1 MKKKFSSLFMV
12 ATLVF
17 AVGALF
23 SSCRDHDEEL
33 VAELDAQAQVIEELN
48 QDLSDAVADLKG
60 EIDEALPEVEADIE
74 GLEGRIDDLE
84 ALIDSLAGLDH
95 TVCNHVCDT
104 CNHVCDTCD
113 HVCDTCDLSG
123 LATKQELADSLAA
136 LHSAIQALA
145 DKMATKDALKEVADS
160 LAALKGDYNSHIEK
174 FNELSATVT
183 EALGRLSTL
192 EGQFVTLD
200 ASVKTIQT
208 DIIKIQGDL
217 ATVMVTAAEADQ
229 RSKENEAKIAII
241 DGEIDDL
248 KAYVDSLVGAK
259 ATELTAALQDS
270 VAALRAEYTEALADS
285 IAELRAEAAANLAE
299 AKAYAD
305 KAAAAVAEELAKTN
319 ATVEEL
325 QKAFKKAVAE
335 LQDQIDVLQ
344 EEVDELAEELREA
357 DENLS
362 DRIDSLENKID
373 EVEGKVDDLEEKI
386 QNAISSIVLNGA
398 YSPVVGYFS
407 LPTGV
412 KSNILAA
419 YYGEAN
425 DFHFPTTRTVY
436 NVAGSG
442 AFTDEDFAILGIQET
457 AQPGGVIVADGNN
470 AGKLYV
476 TFNPAEVSLD
486 GKEFAF
492 VNSLGEESPV
502 KIDVDNVKKTED
514 KLTFGY
520 TRAGA
525 VALYEMPAK
534 LAAEDVEAAK
544 LRIELSDLKDLIK
557 DVATISD
564 GFNVSDM
571 ATTLYAVVNDV
582 ADAQAL
588 KATWTDAFGAEHT
601 VYSDFGLATVAVKP
615 LGYNFLADLEVSS
628 LPGYNRVMNVVN
640 KIFDRVDNI
649 SIPDFGLSNLTLPEI
664 KKIEIAEL
672 SDDLLAKFKI
682 TISETVEYDLD
693 IVVPVGDV
701 VVPGKDITVPG
712 ATVEVPAQT
721 VTVPA
726 REIDITLADGTVTK
740 ATIPAQTVTIDAQ
753 TVTIDGKTVWVD
765 GETIHIDD
773 VKYRKLIEF
782 PVNISY
788 DMTDAVKELYGDMTG
803 SIEDVNE
810 MLGDFEKF
818 LDQVN
823 DMLADVN
830 GKIESVE
837 DALHSA
843 ADKVQKNLN
852 KYLDKINKKLCSM
865 INSFNAVLQPTM
877 LVSTVDGFSMLS
889 SIKSAPTTIDK
900 ASAVLVPTSFSGEFL
915 APASKK
921 YIAVTKAYDAE
932 GNVDNAAAVAANTGD
947 LNKVLEGGVREVAFD
962 GKSGYTYEIT
972 YSAVDFYGMISTNKY
987 YVKVK

>member
-1 MKKKFSSLFMV
+1 MV

-104 CNHVCDTCD
+104 CDHVCDTCD
-113 HVCDTCDLSG
+113 HVCKECDLSA
-123 LATKQELADSLAA
+123 LATKKELADSVAA
-136 LHSAIQALA
+136 LNAAIKALA
-145 DKMATKDALKEVADS
+145 DKMATKEALQEVADS
-160 LAALKGDYNSHIEK
+160 LAALKDEYTTHLEA
-174 FNELSATVT
+174 FNALSNTVT
-183 EALGRLSTL
+183 VALGRLTTL
-192 EGQFVTLD
+192 EGKYDTLD
-200 ASVKTIQT
+200 TLVKSIQT
-208 DIIKIQGDL
+208 DITKIQGNL
-217 ATVMVTAAEADQ
+217 ATVMVQAAEADE
-229 RSKENEAKIAII
+229 RSKQNETKIAVIE
-241 DGEIDDL
+241 GEIDDL
-248 KAYVDSLVGAK
+248 KTYVDSLVDAK
-259 ATELTAALQDS
+259 VNELEEEVLAVLQESVDSLGSELTEALKDS
-270 VAALRAEYTEALADS
+270 VAA
-285 IAELRAEAAANLAE
+285 LRAEAAANLAE
-299 AKAYAD
+299 AKKYAAE
-305 KAAAAVAEELAKTN
+305 AAAAVAEELSEKLNETN
-319 ATVEEL
+319 ATVAEL
-325 QKAFKKAVAE
+325 QEAFKNAVAE

-344 EEVDELAEELREA
+344 EEVDELAEELDKLDGRLGLVEERIK
-357 DENLS
+357 DLS
-362 DRIDSLENKID
+362 KED
-373 EVEGKVDDLEEKI
+373 EKI
-386 QNAISSIVLNGA
+386 KEDINNRISSIVLNGA

-442 AFTDEDFAILGIQET
+442 AFTDADFEVLGVQET
-457 AQPGGVIVADGNN
+457 KYDGGVIVADGNN

-502 KIDVDNVKKTED
+502 RIDVDNVKKTED

-615 LGYNFLADLEVSS
+615 LGYNFLADVNVSS
-628 LPGYNRVMNVVN
+628 MPGYNRVMNVIN
-640 KIFDRVDNI
+640 KVFDKVGDIN
-649 SIPDFGLSNLTLPEI
+649 IPDFGLNKLESISIDAIADSVKFNLVTESETILVSVST
-664 KKIEIAEL
+664 KEL
-672 SDDLLAKFKI
+672 LDDLGD
-682 TISETVEYDLD
+682 ISLENLNN
-693 IVVPVGDV
+693 
-701 VVPGKDITVPG
+701 
-712 ATVEVPAQT
+712 
-721 VTVPA
+721 
-726 REIDITLADGTVTK
+726 
-740 ATIPAQTVTIDAQ
+740 
-753 TVTIDGKTVWVD
+753 
-765 GETIHIDD
+765 
-773 VKYRKLIEF
+773 LIEE
-782 PVNISY
+782 VNKVLPMVS
-788 DMTDAVKELYGDMTG
+788 
-803 SIEDVNE
+803 
-810 MLGDFEKF
+810 
-818 LDQVN
+818 
-823 DMLADVN
+823 
-830 GKIESVE
+830 GKVEIVESQINSVAE
-837 DALHSA
+837 
-843 ADKVQKNLN
+843 KVQKKLN
-852 KYLDKINKKLCSM
+852 SYLDKVNNKLCSM

-889 SIKSAPTTIDK
+889 SIKGAPTTIDK

-921 YIAVTKAYDAE
+921 YVAVTKAYDAE
-932 GNVDNAAAVAANTGD
+932 GNADDAAAKAANTGD
-947 LNKVLEGGVREVAFD
+947 LNTVLEGTVREVAFD

-972 YSAVDFYGMISTNKY
+972 YSAVDFYGKISTTKY
-987 YVKVK
+987 YVKVR

>member
-1 MKKKFSSLFMV
+1 MA

-17 AVGALF
+17 AVGAFF

-33 VAELDAQAQVIEELN
+33 WA
-48 QDLSDAVADLKG
+48 
-60 EIDEALPEVEADIE
+60 EIDAAQTGNQTSLTDSIKVVNDSLASAKVEMTEKVESVKEAVDKDIE
-74 GLEGRIDDLE
+74 GLEGRIELLE
-84 ALIDSLAGLDH
+84 ALVDSLANLDH
-95 TVCNHVCDT
+95 TKCNHVCDT
-104 CNHVCDTCD
+104 CNHVCDTCT
-113 HVCDTCDLSG
+113 HVCKECDLSG
-123 LATKQELADSLAA
+123 LATKKELADSVAA
-136 LHSAIQALA
+136 LNAAIKALA
-145 DKMATKDALKEVADS
+145 DKMATKEALQAVADS
-160 LAALKGDYNSHIEK
+160 LAAFKGEYASHVEA
-174 FNELSATVT
+174 FNALSTTVSD
-183 EALGRLSTL
+183 AVGRLTTL
-192 EGQFVTLD
+192 EGKHEALDTL
-200 ASVKTIQT
+200 VKSLQT
-208 DIIKIQGDL
+208 LITNIQGDL
-217 ATVMVTAAEADQ
+217 AKVMVQAAAADA
-229 RSKENEAKIAII
+229 RSLADSVRI
-241 DGEIDDL
+241 DVIEGKLDDL
-248 KAYVDSLVGAK
+248 KDYVDNLVDAK
-259 ATELTAALQDS
+259 ATELSTALQKAVDSLRAEYTEALKDS
-270 VAALRAEYTEALADS
+270 VAALRAEAT
-285 IAELRAEAAANLAE
+285 ANLAE

-305 KAAAAVAEELAKTN
+305 EVAAAVAEELAKTN
-319 ATVEEL
+319 ATVAEL
-325 QKAFKKAVAE
+325 QEAFKNAVAE

-344 EEVDELAEELREA
+344 EEVDELVYEL
-357 DENLS
+357 DE
-362 DRIDSLENKID
+362 
-373 EVEGKVDDLEEKI
+373 LEEKLGLVEEKI
-386 QNAISSIVLNGA
+386 KDLNKEDEKIKEDINSRISSIVLNGA

-442 AFTDEDFAILGIQET
+442 AFTEADFEVLGIQET
-457 AQPGGVIVADGNN
+457 KYDGGVIVADGNN

-476 TFNPAEVSLD
+476 TFNPAEVSLE

-525 VALYEMPAK
+525 VSLYEMPAK

-544 LRIELSDLKDLIK
+544 LRVELSELKDLLK
-557 DVATISD
+557 DVASISD

-571 ATTLYAVVNDV
+571 ATTLYAVVNDI

-588 KATWTDAFGAEHT
+588 KATWTDAFGADHT

-628 LPGYNRVMNVVN
+628 FPGYNKAMSAIN

-649 SIPDFGLSNLTLPEI
+649 SIPDFGLSNLVLPEI

-672 SDDLLAKFKI
+672 SEDLLAKFKV
-682 TISETVEYDLD
+682 TISETVEYELD
-693 IVVPVGDV
+693 IVVPIEDV
-701 VVPGKDITVPG
+701 VVPGQNINVPG

-726 REIDITLADGTVTK
+726 KEVEITLADGTVTT
-740 ATIPAQTVTIDAQ
+740 ATIPAQIVTVAAQ
-753 TVTIDGKTVWVD
+753 TVTVDGKTVWVD
-765 GETIHIDD
+765 GQTIHIDD
-773 VKYRKLIEF
+773 VVYNKTIEI

-788 DMTDAVKELYGDMTG
+788 DMTDAVKELYGEMTG
-803 SIEDVNE
+803 SIENVNA

-823 DMLADVN
+823 GMLADVN

-837 DALHSA
+837 DILNSA
-843 ADKVQKNLN
+843 TDKIQKKLN
-852 KYLDKINKKLCSM
+852 SYLDKVNKKLCSM

-889 SIKSAPTTIDK
+889 SIKGAPTTIDK

-921 YIAVTKAYDAE
+921 YVAVTKAYDAD
-932 GNVDNAAAVAANTGD
+932 GNADNAAVVAANTGD
-947 LNKVLEGGVREVAFD
+947 LNKVLEGGVREVAFN

-972 YSAVDFYGMISTNKY
+972 YSAVDFYGMISTSKY

>member
-12 ATLVF
+12 ATLVC

-95 TVCNHVCDT
+95 SVCNHVCDT
-104 CNHVCDTCD
+104 CNHVCDTCDHVCTPCD

-305 KAAAAVAEELAKTN
+305 QAAAAVAEELAKTN
-319 ATVEEL
+319 ATVAEL
-325 QKAFKKAVAE
+325 QKAFKNAVAE

-357 DENLS
+357 DKNLS

-425 DFHFPTTRTVY
+425 DYHFPTTRTVY

-615 LGYNFLADLEVSS
+615 LGYNFLADVNVSS
-628 LPGYNRVMNVVN
+628 MPGYNRVMNVIN
-640 KIFDRVDNI
+640 KVFDKVGDIN
-649 SIPDFGLSNLTLPEI
+649 IPDFGLNKLESISIDAIADSVKFNLVTESETILVSVST
-664 KKIEIAEL
+664 KEL
-672 SDDLLAKFKI
+672 LDDLGD
-682 TISETVEYDLD
+682 ISLENLNN
-693 IVVPVGDV
+693 
-701 VVPGKDITVPG
+701 
-712 ATVEVPAQT
+712 
-721 VTVPA
+721 
-726 REIDITLADGTVTK
+726 
-740 ATIPAQTVTIDAQ
+740 
-753 TVTIDGKTVWVD
+753 
-765 GETIHIDD
+765 
-773 VKYRKLIEF
+773 LIEE
-782 PVNISY
+782 VNKVS
-788 DMTDAVKELYGDMTG
+788 
-803 SIEDVNE
+803 
-810 MLGDFEKF
+810 
-818 LDQVN
+818 
-823 DMLADVN
+823 
-830 GKIESVE
+830 GKVEIVESQINSVAE
-837 DALHSA
+837 
-843 ADKVQKNLN
+843 KVQKKLN
-852 KYLDKINKKLCSM
+852 SYLDKVNNKLCSM

-889 SIKSAPTTIDK
+889 SIKGAPTTIDK

-921 YIAVTKAYDAE
+921 YVAVTKAYDAE

>member
-1 MKKKFSSLFMV
+1 MV

-95 TVCNHVCDT
+95 SVCNHVCDT
-104 CNHVCDTCD
+104 CNHVCDTCDHVCTPCD

-305 KAAAAVAEELAKTN
+305 QAAAAVAEELAKTN
-319 ATVEEL
+319 ATVAEL
-325 QKAFKKAVAE
+325 QKAFKNAVAE

-357 DENLS
+357 DKNLS

-425 DFHFPTTRTVY
+425 DYHFPTTRTVY

-615 LGYNFLADLEVSS
+615 LGYNFLADVNVSS
-628 LPGYNRVMNVVN
+628 MPGYNRVMNVIN
-640 KIFDRVDNI
+640 KVFDKVGDIN
-649 SIPDFGLSNLTLPEI
+649 IPDFGLNKLESISIDAIADSVKFNLVTESETILVSVST
-664 KKIEIAEL
+664 KEL
-672 SDDLLAKFKI
+672 LDDLGD
-682 TISETVEYDLD
+682 ISLENLNN
-693 IVVPVGDV
+693 
-701 VVPGKDITVPG
+701 
-712 ATVEVPAQT
+712 
-721 VTVPA
+721 
-726 REIDITLADGTVTK
+726 
-740 ATIPAQTVTIDAQ
+740 
-753 TVTIDGKTVWVD
+753 
-765 GETIHIDD
+765 
-773 VKYRKLIEF
+773 LIEE
-782 PVNISY
+782 VNKVLPMVS
-788 DMTDAVKELYGDMTG
+788 
-803 SIEDVNE
+803 
-810 MLGDFEKF
+810 
-818 LDQVN
+818 
-823 DMLADVN
+823 
-830 GKIESVE
+830 GKVEIVESQINSVAE
-837 DALHSA
+837 
-843 ADKVQKNLN
+843 KVQKKLN
-852 KYLDKINKKLCSM
+852 SYLDKVNNKLCSM

-889 SIKSAPTTIDK
+889 SIKGAPTTIDK

-921 YIAVTKAYDAE
+921 YVAVTKAYDAE